1 MVTGNP
7 KPVRVRSLRKGSSS
21 VYLQYANVGDSI
33 EAEKFDIGLLDGA
46 LVLAFTLRPVDS
58 NQREDED
65 HLHKMRLLS
74 VQIMDERVATGLRRY
89 CALHSHEITKG
100 MRLEI
105 ISRMKKLTFEIND
118 VRDDCF
124 VLA

>member
-74 VQIMDERVATGLRRY
+74 VQSWM
-89 CALHSHEITKG
+89 KG
-100 MRLEI
+100 
-105 ISRMKKLTFEIND
+105 
-118 VRDDCF
+118 
-124 VLA
+124 